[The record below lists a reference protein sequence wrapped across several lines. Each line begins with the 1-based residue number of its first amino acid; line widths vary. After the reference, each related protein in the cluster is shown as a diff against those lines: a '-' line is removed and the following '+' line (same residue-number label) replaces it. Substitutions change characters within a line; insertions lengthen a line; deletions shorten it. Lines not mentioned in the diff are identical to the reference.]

1 MEARFSR
8 FAQEHFGGAQ
18 LGDAR
23 RSKRLVQVAQRV
35 VAHPGGT
42 LPTKMG
48 TPADLKGMY
57 RLMNCAT
64 VTHTAVMQPHRQLT
78 LTRMKECKGV
88 VLLIHDTTQLDYTG
102 KHSLENLGQIAK
114 GFHRGYLCH
123 NTLAV
128 EADSGQV
135 IGLASQILH
144 IRPKIPK
151 KEPRKKR
158 LERADRESR
167 LWKRG
172 SEAVGMPPPGCMW
185 VDICDRGADL
195 FEYLDHK
202 HAQGGWYVVR
212 SKHDRIVWAKGD
224 PNRPVKLHQHAR
236 SLDTLGT
243 WSIEVSANTDRPARS
258 ARVRLAAGRVTLPVP
273 RPKCGE
279 HGDEPL
285 EAWVVHVMEIDPPA
299 GVKPLE
305 WVLLTNVPA
314 DSYAQATERVSW
326 YGKRPTIEEF
336 HKAQKTG
343 CGIELAQFTDCS
355 RLEPVIALLS
365 VVAVFLLTLRDAGRD
380 EQQGKKPATD
390 LVPKSYV
397 RVLNAWRWQDKS
409 RATTISEFLLAV
421 ARIGG
426 HQNRKSDG
434 HPGWL
439 TLWRGWQDLMTMVQ
453 AVEAVER
460 SG

>member
-1 MEARFSR
+1 MEATLSR
-8 FAQEHFGGAQ
+8 FAIEHFGDAE
-18 LGDAR
+18 LGDVR
-23 RSKRLVQVAQRV
+23 RTKRLVQVAGRIV
-35 VAHPGGT
+35 SHPGGT
-42 LPTKMG
+42 LPQKMG
-48 TPADLKGMY
+48 EPADLKALY
-57 RLMNCAT
+57 RLVDCDA
-64 VTHTAVMQPHRQLT
+64 VTHASVMETHRQLT
-78 LTRMKECKGV
+78 LRRMRECKGV

-128 EADSGQV
+128 EAGSGRV

-144 IRPKIPK
+144 IRPKVPK

-158 LERADRESR
+158 RDRLDRESR

-172 SEAVGMPPPGCMW
+172 SEAVGPPPEGRMW

-212 SKHDRIVWAKGD
+212 SKHDRVVWAGGD
-224 PNRPVKLHQHAR
+224 CNRPVKLHEHAR
-236 SLDTLGT
+236 SLAPLGT
-243 WSIEVSANTDRPARS
+243 WTVQVSANAGQPARL
-258 ARVRLAAGRVTLPVP
+258 ARVSLASAKVTLPVP

-299 GVKPLE
+299 GCKPLE
-305 WVLLTNVPA
+305 WVLLTNLPA
-314 DSYAQATERVSW
+314 QGFTQAKERVDW
-326 YGKRPTIEEF
+326 YARRPTVEEF
-336 HKAQKTG
+336 HKAQKSG
-343 CGIELAQFTDCS
+343 CGIELPQFTDCS

-365 VVAVFLLTLRDAGRD
+365 VVAVFLLSLRDAARN
-380 EQQGKKPATD
+380 QQTSTTPAID
-390 LVPKSYV
+390 LVPQTYV
-397 RVLNAWRWQDKS
+397 QVVNAWRWKDKF
-409 RATTISEFLLAV
+409 RATTIAEFLLAV
-421 ARIGG
+421 ARLGG

-434 HPGWL
+434 PPGWL
-439 TLWRGWQDLMTMVQ
+439 TLWRGWQELAAMMR
-453 AVEAVER
+453 AVEALEKC
-460 SG
+460 G